1 MADDLD
7 NAQSYWR
14 AQAVFEAEKNRQV
27 RYQHGKGPCNVFILD
42 TSLSLGIEGFIQMR
56 KTFSTIID
64 EFAKHLDVDE
74 NVAVIVCGL
83 QTKVHRYYSN
93 NYDDI
98 KHSLDDV
105 EFGGPSPLTAAF
117 FLSSGCFQDCA
128 GHIYKV
134 GAYEV
139 YPRIILISDGRP
151 TDFTNFIESDRYGEE
166 SPHNNTEQDIN
177 YLMQLTRKIGRTHP
191 IFCIPVGRDPDI
203 TTLETISAESRGG
216 KIVHSDDAA
225 QFAKYSQNIR
235 TASMLSFTVEND
247 GDDKERIMM
256 SLVCTFPDRVFTEK
270 DQKDI
275 LELCSRK
282 SSFLPPDEKDEVGI
296 DTDYAFKEKN
306 PHMPPLGSR
315 VKRGRDWRYENQDNY
330 GPGTVIGHSKM
341 EEWLIVE
348 WDTGSRRPYRFGTT
362 GTPSDKY
369 DVEICCEP
377 RVLFNELIGTGCL
390 VTRGK
395 DWIWGN
401 QDEGAGN
408 IGSVLVFQSSG
419 AVLVRWPHGL
429 IKEYRF
435 GRDGCFDLEIIDP
448 FSPKA
453 MKHLKDQMRKAV
465 SNHIREAR
473 SDATEDFGKPSSL
486 STKPRVE
493 CEKTPNV
500 DLLDSPILPVIKGK
514 YFKNNKALDKS
525 ADIEIDGPIFTPA
538 IKQWWWK
545 NGEGKWLPFPK
556 EENKRINKCYE
567 RYPKSTVVVSIQN
580 QSYRV
585 VMAKNLVI
593 NLTTKNVFQI
603 KLLKHGSSP

>member
-1 MADDLD
+1 
-7 NAQSYWR
+7 
-14 AQAVFEAEKNRQV
+14 
-27 RYQHGKGPCNVFILD
+27 
-42 TSLSLGIEGFIQMR
+42 
-56 KTFSTIID
+56 
-64 EFAKHLDVDE
+64 
-74 NVAVIVCGL
+74 
-83 QTKVHRYYSN
+83 
-93 NYDDI
+93 
-98 KHSLDDV
+98 
-105 EFGGPSPLTAAF
+105 
-117 FLSSGCFQDCA
+117 
-128 GHIYKV
+128 
-134 GAYEV
+134 
-139 YPRIILISDGRP
+139 
-151 TDFTNFIESDRYGEE
+151 
-166 SPHNNTEQDIN
+166 
-177 YLMQLTRKIGRTHP
+177 
-191 IFCIPVGRDPDI
+191 
-203 TTLETISAESRGG
+203 
-216 KIVHSDDAA
+216 
-225 QFAKYSQNIR
+225 
-235 TASMLSFTVEND
+235 
-247 GDDKERIMM
+247 
-256 SLVCTFPDRVFTEK
+256 
-270 DQKDI
+270 
-275 LELCSRK
+275 
-282 SSFLPPDEKDEVGI
+282 
-296 DTDYAFKEKN
+296 
-306 PHMPPLGSR
+306 MPPLGSR

-419 AVLVRWPHGL
+419 VVLVRWPHGL

-448 FSPKA
+448 FSPEA

-465 SNHIREAR
+465 SNHIREVR
-473 SDATEDFGKPSSL
+473 SDATEDFEKPSSF
-486 STKPRVE
+486 SSKPRVE

-545 NGEGKWLPFPK
+545 DGEGKWLPFPK